1 MHARTFD
8 IEGPLDLGRTLFPLC
23 RGRGDPV
30 MRLDGVVAWRAMRT
44 PDGPATIR
52 LAQTA
57 GSRVEALAWGPGAD
71 WALDRA
77 PASVGALDDTSGF
90 EPHHAV
96 LARAW
101 RRYRGVRITRTFD
114 VLAPLLAA
122 VCEQKVTGLEARRSW
137 RGLVRA
143 TSEPA
148 PGPGDLLL
156 PPDPARV
163 ARLPSYRFHPF
174 GIERRRAEV
183 LQGLAARAGRISK
196 LADQPLDAAKAWLA
210 LLPGVGGW
218 TVAEVA
224 RLALGDADAVSVGD
238 YHVPNLVAWALAHE
252 PRATDERMLE
262 LLEPY
267 RGHRGRVQRLLEAA
281 GMRAPAF
288 GPRTE
293 IRSIVR
299 I

>member
-1 MHARTFD
+1 MHERTID
-8 IEGPLDLGRTLFPLC
+8 VGGQLDLGRTMFPLR

-30 MRLDGVVAWRAMRT
+30 MRIDGAVVWRAMRT
-44 PDGPATIR
+44 PDGPATVR
-52 LAQTA
+52 LTQTDR
-57 GSRVEALAWGPGAD
+57 SRVEALAWGPGAS
-71 WALDRA
+71 WGLDRA

-90 EPHHAV
+90 EPRHPAV
-96 LARAW
+96 AGAW
-101 RRYRGVRITRTFD
+101 RRYRGVRITHTWD
-114 VLAPLLAA
+114 VLPALLAA

-156 PPDPARV
+156 PPDPARI
-163 ARLPSYRFHPF
+163 AGLPSYGFHMF

-183 LQGLAARAGRISK
+183 LKGLAARGGRISG
-196 LADQPLDAAKAWLA
+196 LADQALEAAKAWLA
-210 LLPGVGGW
+210 LLPGVGMW

-238 YHVPNLVAWALAHE
+238 YHVPNLVAWALAGE
-252 PRATDERMLE
+252 PRGTDERMLE

-281 GMRAPAF
+281 GTHAPAF

-293 IRSIVR
+293 IRSIVG